1 MRWRGRRYAERM
13 IAAAHTMPQRVAAYL
28 GLEPGGVDLG
38 RAIAA
43 LPFERLGAFAR
54 ALERRRDGSGRV
66 FFLGNGG
73 SYDNARLLA
82 ARCRAHGLRAQV
94 PGQPDDYLMD
104 AARHGYAEIY
114 RRALVD
120 DRIGP
125 ADMVV
130 GISGSGNSPNVLSAL
145 GHAQSAGADAW
156 CLGGRD
162 GGAMAKLC
170 GDQRSLIGVNHCME
184 AIEDLHVAMVL
195 IALDAL
201 GAGGDIAAAAARF
214 QEAFHRFATRAA
226 CAGIAA
232 ICDGMLASIRTG
244 GRVFVLGT
252 TIGASHIRAD
262 LGRGAT
268 NAIPVRGIAAP
279 EFFSMNS
286 AQATANDDGLDFVL
300 VDGLVKF
307 EPHARD
313 LAVLCEL
320 PGDRAA
326 ISHCR
331 ELLSATG
338 TPTITVG
345 AGGIDLSAFAAYDE
359 DSALAMIGHICGEC
373 IRACLHEEWQ
383 ARRVDLAH
391 EFPAGA
397 RKLGRG
403 QTDQLERDLAAR
415 GVLAPGEQLTFC
427 YGALYAVRPPSSPP
441 ARCYY

>member
-1 MRWRGRRYAERM
+1 M
-13 IAAAHTMPQRVAAYL
+13 IAAAHTMPHRVAAYL
-28 GLEPGGVDLG
+28 GLVPGGVDLG

-43 LPFERLGAFAR
+43 LPLERLGGLVR
-54 ALERRRDGSGRV
+54 ALERRRDGSGRI

-94 PGQPDDYLMD
+94 PGQPDDYLAH

-114 RRALVD
+114 SRALAE

-125 ADMVV
+125 ADLVI
-130 GISGSGNSPNVLSAL
+130 GISGSGNSPNIIAAL
-145 GHAQSAGADAW
+145 THAQAAGADTW

-162 GGAMAKLC
+162 GGAMARLC
-170 GDQRSLIGVNHCME
+170 GDERSLIGVNQCME

-201 GAGGDIAAAAARF
+201 GSGGQIAAAAARF
-214 QEAFHRFATRAA
+214 HEAFRRFATREA
-226 CAGIAA
+226 CTAIGALAG
-232 ICDGMLASIRTG
+232 GMLASIRTG

-268 NAIPVRGIAAP
+268 NAIPVRGITAP

-313 LAVLCEL
+313 LAVLCAL
-320 PGDRAA
+320 PGDQAA
-326 ISHCR
+326 IGHCR
-331 ELLSATG
+331 DLLSASG

-345 AGGIDLSAFAAYDE
+345 AGGIDVAAFAAYDQ

-391 EFPAGA
+391 EFPAGS
-397 RKLGRG
+397 RKLGMR
-403 QTDQLERDLAAR
+403 QTEELERELAR
-415 GVLAPGEQLTFC
+415 KGVLAPGEQLTFC
-427 YGALYAVRPPSSPP
+427 YGALYAVRPPHAPP
-441 ARCYY
+441 ARSYY